1 MRFLLALSNKTPLS
15 RDNFDL
21 HLDRCRFR
29 SVLAREAAFSVHW
42 GSRMPQA
49 TERADKTIHQDR
61 FLAVFVAYAHVGMAA
76 RAANVT
82 RAQHYY
88 WLEKD
93 EGYARRF
100 EEAKR
105 KSARVFA
112 DEITRRGVHGVDK
125 PVRYKGKVVGHLREY
140 SDACLLAAAKAHIPE
155 FRDRVEHTGPNG
167 AQLVQERIREV
178 ILVAL
183 ERYPEARQQV
193 AQKLLELEASQE
205 TEAKP

>member
-1 MRFLLALSNKTPLS
+1 MAIEHVNKSVHQERFLS
-15 RDNFDL
+15 
-21 HLDRCRFR
+21 
-29 SVLAREAAFSVHW
+29 AF
-42 GSRMPQA
+42 
-49 TERADKTIHQDR
+49 I
-61 FLAVFVAYAHVGMAA
+61 AYAHVGMATRAAGIA
-76 RAANVT
+76 RATHYQWLDKDPEYADKFE
-82 RAQHYY
+82 RATKQ
-88 WLEKD
+88 
-93 EGYARRF
+93 A
-100 EEAKR
+100 
-105 KSARVFA
+105 SRVFA

-125 PVRYKGKVVGHLREY
+125 PVRYKGRVVGHLREY

-193 AQKLLELEASQE
+193 AQKLLELEAAQE